1 MRRSLSIWFA
11 VLALGASSGLV
22 TKAAL
27 AKTEPDDF
35 VVKTADDLFDVCSTE
50 PSDPLY
56 TAAANFCQGFV
67 VGAYHVYE
75 ALEAKP
81 GHHPL
86 VCPPD
91 PKPTRNETIA
101 AFVAWGKG
109 HPEYLNE
116 RPVEVLFK
124 FLIERWPCPKK

>member
-1 MRRSLSIWFA
+1 MRRSLLTFVA
-11 VLALGASSGLV
+11 VLALGAGPAVAAV
-22 TKAAL
+22 TP
-27 AKTEPDDF
+27 EDF

-56 TAAANFCQGFV
+56 TAAANFCEGYV

-75 ALEAKP
+75 ALMAKP
-81 GHHPL
+81 GHKPL
-86 VCPPD
+86 ICPPN
-91 PKPTRNETIA
+91 PKPTRTETIT

-116 RPVEVLFK
+116 TPVEVLFK
-124 FLIERWPCPKK
+124 FLIERWPCPQK